1 MMRIKLAASAAFAA
15 ALFGLGVAA
24 TSPAHAEAQVGLLSC
39 RSADAS
45 SYVIVSNQ
53 PFTCVFTPSVGG
65 PQQFYQ
71 ADIRRVGAQAGF
83 ANNTA
88 LEWAVFAPS
97 VSVGPG
103 ALAGTYGGFS
113 AGAAFGV
120 GVGANGL
127 VGGSGNSFALQ
138 PLSFEGQGGALNV
151 VATATQVQLQAVV
164 PMHHRWHH
172 RHH

>member
-1 MMRIKLAASAAFAA
+1 MMRIKLAVRAAFAA
-15 ALFGLGVAA
+15 ALFGFGLAA
-24 TSPAHAEAQVGLLSC
+24 ITPAHADAQVGLLSC

-45 SYVIVSNQ
+45 SYVVVSNQ
-53 PFTCVFTPSVGG
+53 PFNCVFTPSTGG
-65 PQQFYQ
+65 PVQYYQ
-71 ADIRRVGAQAGF
+71 ADVRRFGAQAGF
-83 ANNTA
+83 ANNVA

-97 VSVGPG
+97 LRVGPG
-103 ALAGTYGGFS
+103 ALAGSYGGFS

-138 PLSFEGQGGALNV
+138 PVSFEGQGGALNV
-151 VATATQVQLQAVV
+151 VATATEVELQPVLPV
-164 PMHHRWHH
+164 HHRWHH